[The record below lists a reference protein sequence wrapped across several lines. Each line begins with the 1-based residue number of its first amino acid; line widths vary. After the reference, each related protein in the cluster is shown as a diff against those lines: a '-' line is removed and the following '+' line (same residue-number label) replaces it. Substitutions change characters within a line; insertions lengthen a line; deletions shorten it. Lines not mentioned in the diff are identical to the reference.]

1 MPRTRAIHA
10 RLAPLIVAAAIAA
23 VFVPAG
29 SPAAFVSAE
38 SASVRPQ
45 DGAPAPP
52 AQIMIKRHKVLVP
65 PPAGMVSV
73 MGQDWILDGIVQGT
87 TTKQFYLEAVFI
99 PSFVWDSYQERHADD
114 QLLVDF
120 AIVQT
125 SKRLTFDDQDNCD
138 AFYRVRRALNESF
151 RLQIASM
158 GSPLRQV
165 MDASSETE
173 VRSAIS
179 NVEIDDGRMVPLS
192 IMRNDDE
199 AFSAVAATRFT
210 ATVDGQKK
218 SWMMVVG
225 MSMVLVKD
233 RVVYLYKYKRGP
245 PDPTR
250 VAAVRRSLAIWTN
263 LVLNTNGSQIE

>member
-1 MPRTRAIHA
+1 MPRTPAIHP
-10 RLAPLIVAAAIAA
+10 RLAPLIAAAALAA
-23 VFVPAG
+23 IFVPAE
-29 SPAAFVSAE
+29 PASARAQE
-38 SASVRPQ
+38 
-45 DGAPAPP
+45 GTPAPP

-87 TTKQFYLEAVFI
+87 TTKQYYLEAVFI
-99 PSFVWDSYQERHADD
+99 PSFVWDSYQEHHADD
-114 QLLVDF
+114 QLLTDF

-151 RLQIASM
+151 RLQIAAM
-158 GSPLRQV
+158 ASPLRQI
-165 MDASSETE
+165 MDASSESE
-173 VRSAIS
+173 VRAAIS

-199 AFSAVAATRFT
+199 AFSAVSATRFT
-210 ATVDGQKK
+210 ATVDGVKR
-218 SWMMVVG
+218 SWMMVAG
-225 MSMVLVKD
+225 MSMILVKD
-233 RVVYLYKYKRGP
+233 RIVYLYKYKRGA